1 VFLAQEQVQIGIV
14 PRTPVVPPAL
24 PVGTPEVAHAFT
36 EHFDRSRFL
45 VSRSAV
51 EDEIRTA
58 MQVYCGGRFR
68 DLIHSVTPRPEFQ
81 LKRCFTLE
89 KTDAAKFYS
98 ESRSLVHPPWMPLG
112 FPPNFLDGVHYA
124 RWESV
129 AHTIF
134 ASCFRSS
141 SAVQYCF

>member
-1 VFLAQEQVQIGIV
+1 
-14 PRTPVVPPAL
+14 
-24 PVGTPEVAHAFT
+24 
-36 EHFDRSRFL
+36 L

-81 LKRCFTLE
+81 LKRCVTLE
-89 KTDAAKFYS
+89 RTDAVKFYS
-98 ESRSLVHPPWMPLG
+98 ESRSLVHPPWMSLG
-112 FPPNFLDGVHYA
+112 FPANFLVGVRYV
-124 RWESV
+124 RRESV

-141 SAVQYCF
+141 SAVQSCF